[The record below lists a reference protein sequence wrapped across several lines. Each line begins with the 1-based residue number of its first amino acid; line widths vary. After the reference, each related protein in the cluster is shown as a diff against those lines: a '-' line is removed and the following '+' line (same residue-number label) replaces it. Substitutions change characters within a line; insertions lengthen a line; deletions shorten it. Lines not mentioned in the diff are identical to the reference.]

1 MHTFQVRERLIAM
14 LACAALGASASA
26 TAHEPAGQEAIR
38 PVMQQAIPE
47 LPGKVVR
54 MVTVSYQPGQASDAH
69 MHPGSVF
76 AYVIRGS
83 VISQLE
89 GQPPRTYR
97 QGEGWYET
105 PGIHHLV
112 SRNASRTEPATLLVW
127 AISEPTQAVKLPLPA
142 TPSRPLAQLPTVE
155 H

>member
-1 MHTFQVRERLIAM
+1 MKISPSRSAVL
-14 LACAALGASASA
+14 LAGIALGLVGPAF
-26 TAHEPAGQEAIR
+26 AHEPRAQEAIM

-54 MVTVSYQPGQASDAH
+54 MVVVSYKPGQSSDAH

-76 AYVIRGS
+76 AYVAQGS
-83 VISQLE
+83 VVSQLE

-105 PGIHHLV
+105 PGVHHLV
-112 SRNASRTEPATLLVW
+112 SRNASTTEPATLLVW
-127 AISEPTQAVKLPLPA
+127 AISGLNQPVKLPLPA
-142 TPSRPLAQLPTVE
+142 SGATPLAQLPVVG

>member
-1 MHTFQVRERLIAM
+1 MNIPLTSRSAVL
-14 LACAALGASASA
+14 LAGFALAVASAAS
-26 TAHEPAGQEAIR
+26 AHEPPEQEAIT
-38 PVMQQAIPE
+38 PVMQQVIPE

-54 MVTVSYQPGQASDAH
+54 VVKVSFKPGQSSEAH

-76 AYVIRGS
+76 AYVAHGS
-83 VISQLE
+83 VVSQLE
-89 GQPPRTYR
+89 GQPLRTYR

-112 SRNASRTEPATLLVW
+112 TRNASATEPAILLVW
-127 AISEPTQAVKLPLPA
+127 AISGPRQPVKLPLPA
-142 TPSRPLAQLPTVE
+142 TGATPAVPLPVVA